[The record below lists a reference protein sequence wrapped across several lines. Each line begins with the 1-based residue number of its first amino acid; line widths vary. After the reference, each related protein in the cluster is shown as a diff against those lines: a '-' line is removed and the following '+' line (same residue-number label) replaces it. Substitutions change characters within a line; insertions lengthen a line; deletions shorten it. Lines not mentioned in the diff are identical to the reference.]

1 VAAAALPCTLGT
13 LPAGGVARITIVGSV
28 AASVTTD
35 LVNRAGVTSTTPGES
50 DSVVLTTPVS
60 PTADLALVLNSTP
73 TTIAGTTAIVTATVT
88 NVGPSDAQGT
98 VVTITL
104 PSGTSYDSSSL
115 PAGWSVASSAGT
127 TVVLTTSNPF
137 TAGTSVVLPVTVN
150 ITASVASGASLEF
163 QGVVDSATATADL
176 SNNSDNADTSVVR
189 EAELTIARRAP
200 GDGECG

>member
-1 VAAAALPCTLGT
+1 
-13 LPAGGVARITIVGSV
+13 
-28 AASVTTD
+28 VTTD

-50 DSVVLTTPVS
+50 GSVVLTTPVS

-104 PSGTSYDSSSL
+104 PSGTSYDSSTL

-137 TAGTSVVLPVTVN
+137 TAGTTVVLPVTVK

-163 QGVVDSATATADL
+163 QGVVDSDTATATHRTTATTPTRVCCVKRIDHQQ
-176 SNNSDNADTSVVR
+176 DER
-189 EAELTIARRAP
+189 P
-200 GDGECG
+200 GNGECG